1 MTSRKY
7 LEFSSSD
14 AVGSWKRV
22 RRNGLIISMLL
33 RF

>member
-1 MTSRKY
+1 MTSRRY

-14 AVGSWKRV
+14 AVGSRKRV
-22 RRNGLIISMLL
+22 RGNGLIISLLL